1 MTKPYQKTAKDLA
14 WDRERSRLQSEITKV
29 RQQMFLMVEE
39 LAKANAIIE
48 AQKKMIAEL
57 EANIEKARSL
67 LDLPREDLNL
77 LLTEALKRKEAE
89 HILKGLLRAGNFY
102 CGGMEDIFSDC

>member
-1 MTKPYQKTAKDLA
+1 MKPYQKTAKDLA
-14 WDRERSRLQSEITKV
+14 WDRERSRLQSEIGKIN
-29 RQQMFLMVEE
+29 RRLFLTMDE
-39 LAKANAIIE
+39 LKEANAQIE
-48 AQKKMIAEL
+48 AQKKRIEEL
-57 EANIEKARSL
+57 TADLEKARSL

-102 CGGMEDIFSDC
+102 CGGMEDIFSEC